1 MSSTKDND
9 KRIKEL
15 RVQIQNKLDSLPK
28 ISKDFKTNLV
38 LELEDNTYNLNVIP
52 INVLQEK
59 LIQLCA
65 YHTVIHNPEISE
77 YVKGYTIAGYT
88 VDDWIYDIMKLID
101 IYNMQKTAKELK
113 ASLSKLD
120 TLLSDTAKTEDFLD
134 NLTELLKD

>member
-1 MSSTKDND
+1 
-9 KRIKEL
+9 
-15 RVQIQNKLDSLPK
+15 
-28 ISKDFKTNLV
+28 
-38 LELEDNTYNLNVIP
+38 
-52 INVLQEK
+52 
-59 LIQLCA
+59 
-65 YHTVIHNPEISE
+65 
-77 YVKGYTIAGYT
+77 VKGYTIAGYT